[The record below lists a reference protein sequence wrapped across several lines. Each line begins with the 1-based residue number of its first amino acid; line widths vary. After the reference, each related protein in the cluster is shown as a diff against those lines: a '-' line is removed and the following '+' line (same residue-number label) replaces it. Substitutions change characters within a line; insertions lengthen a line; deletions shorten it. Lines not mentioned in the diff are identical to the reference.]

1 MLGWAGLGSEGWE
14 AWLGSK
20 PTWQTPCAGAGGRP
34 VGLRLSGRAWEA
46 IRRGQRL
53 ALCLRLWTEAWG
65 CPACFPPM
73 RA

>member
-20 PTWQTPCAGAGGRP
+20 PTWQTPCVGAGGRP
-34 VGLRLSGRAWEA
+34 VGLRLSGRGWEA

-53 ALCLRLWTEAWG
+53 ALCL
-65 CPACFPPM
+65 
-73 RA
+73 